1 MTIGR
6 AIAEKTGYK
15 LLHNHMT
22 IDLLLNIF
30 EHGSPQFW
38 KLDQLFRFSI
48 MEEVAKSKLPGFIFT
63 FLWGFNSKDDE
74 EYIQKIEKIFANEGA
89 ETVFL
94 ELECPLE
101 ERKKRNKTPLRLE
114 HKPSKRDTEHSEKM
128 MVKHDKEY
136 RFNSQEG
143 EFKGRKH
150 LKVNNENLRPEEVAD
165 KAIKNFN
172 L

>member
-1 MTIGR
+1 
-6 AIAEKTGYK
+6 
-15 LLHNHMT
+15 MT

-38 KLDQLFRFSI
+38 KLDKLFRFSI

-63 FLWGFNSKDDE
+63 FLWGFNSKEDE
-74 EYIQKIEKIFANEGA
+74 EYIQEIEKIFAKEGV

-94 ELECPLE
+94 ELECSLD

-128 MVKHDKEY
+128 MVKHDNEY
-136 RFNSQEG
+136 RFNSKEG
-143 EFKGRKH
+143 EFKGRKY
-150 LKVNNENLRPEEVAD
+150 LKINNEHLLPKEVSDA
-165 KAIKNFN
+165 AIKYFN